1 MGLVEGKVIIV
12 TGASSGIGEKTAE
25 VLAAEGAKV
34 VLAARRKEKL
44 EDVANRIIAAGGE
57 AYTVS
62 GDVSVREDCD
72 RIAEETVKK
81 YGRIDVLVN
90 NAGIAQQKLF
100 TDITPDEW
108 KKMTGVNLDGVFYC
122 SQQALKRYMIKN
134 HSGVILNISSMW
146 GQVGASC
153 EVHYSASKAGVIGL
167 TKGLAKE
174 VGLSGVRVNCICPG
188 VIMTDMMKDFDEQTV
203 QELKE
208 ETPLNMLGMP
218 DDIAE
223 TAVFLCSDR
232 ARFITGQIVGVNGG
246 MII

>member
-1 MGLVEGKVIIV
+1 MKKILV
-12 TGASSGIGEKTAE
+12 TGASGGIGSQTAVAFAKCGCDVALHYSKNSEKAE
-25 VLAAEGAKV
+25 SLA
-34 VLAARRKEKL
+34 EKL
-44 EDVANRIIAAGGE
+44 TNEYGINAFAVQA
-57 AYTVS
+57 
-62 GDVSVREDCD
+62 DVSDYENVC
-72 RIAEETVKK
+72 KM
-81 YGRIDVLVN
+81 
-90 NAGIAQQKLF
+90 F
-100 TDITPDEW
+100 DITPDEW

-188 VIMTDMMKDFDEQTV
+188 VIMTDMMKGFDEQTV

-218 DDIAE
+218 EDIAE

>member
-90 NAGIAQQKLF
+90 NAGVSHLGLLSDM
-100 TDITPDEW
+100 TDDEW
-108 KKMTGVNLDGVFYC
+108 NRVIQTDLSSVFYC
-122 SQQALKRYMIKN
+122 CREAIPKMVSRK
-134 HSGVILNISSMW
+134 SGHI
-146 GQVGASC
+146 
-153 EVHYSASKAGVIGL
+153 
-167 TKGLAKE
+167 
-174 VGLSGVRVNCICPG
+174 
-188 VIMTDMMKDFDEQTV
+188 
-203 QELKE
+203 
-208 ETPLNMLGMP
+208 
-218 DDIAE
+218 
-223 TAVFLCSDR
+223 
-232 ARFITGQIVGVNGG
+232 
-246 MII
+246 

>member
-1 MGLVEGKVIIV
+1 M
-12 TGASSGIGEKTAE
+12 T
-25 VLAAEGAKV
+25 V
-34 VLAARRKEKL
+34 V
-44 EDVANRIIAAGGE
+44 NF
-57 AYTVS
+57 Y
-62 GDVSVREDCD
+62 
-72 RIAEETVKK
+72 
-81 YGRIDVLVN
+81 
-90 NAGIAQQKLF
+90 
-100 TDITPDEW
+100 
-108 KKMTGVNLDGVFYC
+108 GVFYC

-134 HSGVILNISSMW
+134 HGGVILNISSMG

-188 VIMTDMMKDFDEQTV
+188 VIMTDMMKGFDEQTV